1 LACLPDKAGGLPKQ
15 IYLDA
20 MHLNLRR
27 EENRR
32 VFAVRIDLDGYRNI
46 LGHWLGDGGWRDF
59 KRDPLRCPWWAS
71 PDGLIHFDDP
81 LRPPRRSRHFLT
93 SNLSG
98 PFFQLVNATANRLI
112 KTNSG

>member
-32 VFAVRIDLDGYRNI
+32 VFAVRIDLDGYRDI
-46 LGHWLGDGGWRDF
+46 LEHWLGDGVRRDF
-59 KRDPLRCPWWAS
+59 KRDPLRCPGGQAQMALFS
-71 PDGLIHFDDP
+71 LTIRCDHRVVPGI
-81 LRPPRRSRHFLT
+81 FLPQICPAP
-93 SNLSG
+93 SFNW
-98 PFFQLVNATANRLI
+98 
-112 KTNSG
+112 